1 MTQLRLSVLNRFQA
15 TLAETP
21 FAGFRS
27 AKTQALL
34 AYLAVESARPHSR
47 AVLAGLLWP
56 DQPEPAAQHNLS
68 QSLLNLR
75 QLLGD
80 ATAHP
85 SFFLATRQTI
95 QFNPASD
102 HWLDCAELAAHL
114 AAVQAHAHAD
124 GKICAICARALAQA
138 VDLYHGPFLAEFS
151 LAGSDLF
158 EEWAL
163 LKREWLHRQVVEALE
178 QLIEFHEREN
188 DYQLAERYAQRLV
201 ALDPLREAAHRHLMR
216 ALALSGQRNAAL
228 AQYDAS
234 RRILA
239 AELDVEPAAETT
251 ALYEHIRTNEL
262 RIENEELRIP
272 ANSVSQFSILNS
284 QFPHEAPNLGSF
296 YGRAAEL
303 ATLRG
308 WLVDEH
314 CQLVAVLGMGG
325 VGKTA
330 LAAKLAEENAGQFD
344 RVIWRSLLNAPP
356 LDELLRGYLQTLT
369 DQRLANLP
377 HGLDERL
384 DLLLDQLRAQRCL
397 LILDNL
403 ESIFQADERAGRYR
417 PGYAD
422 YGQLIQSIGQR
433 RHRSC
438 LLLTS
443 RERPLELARLEGKTP
458 HVRSL
463 QLAGLTMQ
471 GGQAILQD
479 HGLSGSTTNH
489 DILIEHYSGNPLAL
503 KLVGA
508 TVRDLF
514 AGDVAAFLRDET
526 PIFDDIRDVLDQQF
540 ARLSHLERELL
551 LWLAIEREPT
561 TIPALLAN
569 LVHRE
574 SQRAVLEVL
583 RSLQRR
589 SLLEQPGE
597 GFTLQNVVMEY
608 TTDVLVTQ
616 VLREIETDRLDLFAR
631 HALAKAQAREY
642 VRQSQLRLTL
652 APLAERLAARL
663 GRANLLAKLRAL
675 PDALRARPDLA
686 SSYAAGNLLNLLI
699 HMGADL
705 RGLDFAWLAV
715 WQASLRGARAPELN
729 LAHADLTGSTF
740 SDTFGSAFVVA
751 FSPDGQTL
759 AAGTNLGDV
768 RLWQVATGQP
778 IGRLSGHG
786 HAIWGLAFSPDGR
799 ILASGSLDQTIRLW
813 DVQTAQIRQVLR
825 GHTEAVFAVAFSPDG
840 ATLAS
845 TSTDRTVR
853 LWDVQR
859 GEQRRILEGHTDIVR
874 AVAFSPDGTTVASGG
889 YDGTIRLWHAE
900 SGEVEAVLAGHAQ
913 PVYAIA
919 FSPNGALLAS
929 ASGDRTVHVWNLSAR
944 QPWHMLQHPQLVKTV
959 AFSPNGVLLASGAYD
974 NAIRLWD
981 VDSCQCLHILS
992 GSQQRVDSVAF
1003 SPDGEMLA
1011 SASNDQAVRL
1021 WHVRSGQ
1028 PLTTLYGYNNPI
1040 YAVAVSPD
1048 GAAIASGGGDEA
1060 VRLWDVETS
1069 RARWLL
1075 EGHSGQI
1082 QAVAFSPTGAQVASA
1097 ASDRTVRLWDAG
1109 SGQLLDT
1116 LHGHTD
1122 SVYAVAFSPAGTL
1135 LASASEDQTIR
1146 VWDVRSGETLQ
1157 VLHDPTAVRSVVFHP
1172 DGTTLLGASEDGT
1185 IRRWDITSGNCVGM
1199 LVGHASHVSSIA
1211 LSPDGTT
1218 VVSGGN
1224 DRSVRVWDLVSG
1236 ACRHVLTGH
1245 TNWINAVAFSPDGA
1259 TIASA
1264 SVGGMI
1270 WLWHSGTGQHLH
1282 TLHGHSANVE
1292 TVAFSP
1298 DGTEVVSGAF
1308 DGTIKLWDAQIG
1320 SCLRTLRADG
1330 PYAGMNIAGATGLI
1344 EAQRSALKALGAVE
1358 R

>member
-201 ALDPLREAAHRHLMR
+201 ALDPLREAVHRHLMR

-262 RIENEELRIP
+262 RIENEELIIP

-583 RSLQRR
+583 RS
-589 SLLEQPGE
+589 
-597 GFTLQNVVMEY
+597 
-608 TTDVLVTQ
+608 
-616 VLREIETDRLDLFAR
+616 IETDRLDLFAR

-786 HAIWGLAFSPDGR
+786 HAIWGLAFSPDG
-799 ILASGSLDQTIRLW
+799 
-813 DVQTAQIRQVLR
+813 
-825 GHTEAVFAVAFSPDG
+825 
-840 ATLAS
+840 
-845 TSTDRTVR
+845 
-853 LWDVQR
+853 
-859 GEQRRILEGHTDIVR
+859 RILEGHTDIVR

-1236 ACRHVLTGH
+1236 AWR
-1245 TNWINAVAFSPDGA
+1245 D
-1259 TIASA
+1259 
-1264 SVGGMI
+1264 
-1270 WLWHSGTGQHLH
+1270 
-1282 TLHGHSANVE
+1282 
-1292 TVAFSP
+1292 
-1298 DGTEVVSGAF
+1298 
-1308 DGTIKLWDAQIG
+1308 
-1320 SCLRTLRADG
+1320 
-1330 PYAGMNIAGATGLI
+1330 
-1344 EAQRSALKALGAVE
+1344 
-1358 R
+1358 